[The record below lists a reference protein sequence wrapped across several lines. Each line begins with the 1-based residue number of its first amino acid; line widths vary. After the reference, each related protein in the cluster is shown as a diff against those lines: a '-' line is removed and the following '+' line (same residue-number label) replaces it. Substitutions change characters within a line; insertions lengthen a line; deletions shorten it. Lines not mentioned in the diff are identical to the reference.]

1 VSRPA
6 RGRLAGKVAM
16 VPGAGSQ
23 GAGWGTGKAM
33 SVLFAR
39 EGAQLCLVDV
49 DPARAEETLAILRDE
64 AGEGFVVAGG
74 VLDAAGCPAA
84 VGAGRAAFGQL
95 DGLRNNRPLLP
106 PATAGAHPAA
116 ACLEQ
121 G

>member
-1 VSRPA
+1 MSTDG

-16 VPGAGSQ
+16 VTGAGSQ

-74 VLDAAGCPAA
+74 LSGAAA
-84 VGAGRAAFGQL
+84 RAAAPG
-95 DGLRNNRPLLP
+95 
-106 PATAGAHPAA
+106 AA
-116 ACLEQ
+116 AARYRATRRLVHNPA
-121 G
+121 

>member
-1 VSRPA
+1 MSTDG

-16 VPGAGSQ
+16 VTGAGSQ

-74 VLDAAGCPAA
+74 GSEPGGVPAGC
-84 VGAGRAAFGQL
+84 GCSRGR
-95 DGLRNNRPLLP
+95 LRRRARLGNK
-106 PATAGAHPAA
+106 T
-116 ACLEQ
+116 
-121 G
+121 